1 MTKEHLL
8 FTDGSSLGNP
18 GPGGWGA
25 VVVSKNDYGDPKGR
39 VTEIGGGAKH
49 TTNNKMELTALIEG
63 LSRLGDE
70 KGELMLYI
78 DSQYVIKGATEWSHG
93 WKKRG
98 WITMGKTPV
107 ENRELWEELLE
118 LLEARKK
125 FGKIIWQYVPGHV
138 GVEGNERADQIATG
152 FARLRADTRGQAAGE
167 QVELFEGDLSDYAID
182 ILNIAIDN
190 TKAENRSASKSRSRA
205 KAYSY
210 LSLVNGVAKRHLTWA
225 ECEKRVKGKSGV
237 KYKKALSREDE
248 SAILRSWGARL

>member
-18 GPGGWGA
+18 GPGGWGV

-39 VTEIGGGAKH
+39 VTEIGGGVKH

-63 LSRLGDE
+63 LGRLGDE
-70 KGELMLYI
+70 KGTLTIYI
-78 DSQYVIKGATEWSHG
+78 DSQYVIKGATQWSHG

-107 ENRELWEELLE
+107 ENRELWEELLL
-118 LLEARKK
+118 LLEVRKK

-152 FARLRADTRGQAAGE
+152 FAAGE
-167 QVELFEGDLSDYAID
+167 QMELFEGGLSDYAID

-190 TKAENRSASKSRSRA
+190 TKAQSRSASKNRSRA

-225 ECEKRVKGKSGV
+225 ECERRVKGKAGV

-248 SAILRSWGARL
+248 SAILRSWGVRI